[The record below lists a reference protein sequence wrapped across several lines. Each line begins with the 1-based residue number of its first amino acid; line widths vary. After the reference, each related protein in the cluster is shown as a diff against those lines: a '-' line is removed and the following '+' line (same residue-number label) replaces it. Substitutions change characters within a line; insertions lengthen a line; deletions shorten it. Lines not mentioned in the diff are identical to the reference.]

1 MLLPACSGT
10 IGVTPTP
17 APSLTDIPTTTPTET
32 VEWFPPTSTPTS
44 LPTLTVTPPREDD
57 LSKGSLLYQ
66 DTFETEQGWFIP
78 TTGRGSVNVSGGELN
93 IIINESPAFLYSVVE
108 DQDFSGLY
116 AEITAS
122 PSLCTG
128 KDEFGMMIRAE
139 RNQRYYRYSL
149 SCDGYVRLDRI
160 LGQQVLALQPWTR
173 SASVPSA
180 APSQVRLGVWA
191 VGNELRLYIDGEH
204 QFTVQD
210 GEISRGSVGV
220 FARAV
225 GETAVTVSFSELVVH
240 EASR

>member
-1 MLLPACSGT
+1 MFLQACSGT

-17 APSLTDIPTTTPTET
+17 SPSITTIPTGTPTAT
-32 VEWFPPTSTPTS
+32 VEWFPATSTPTP
-44 LPTLTVTPPREDD
+44 LPTRTITPPRDED
-57 LSKGSLLYQ
+57 LKKGGLLYR
-66 DTFETEQGWFIP
+66 DAFDTEQGWFIP
-78 TTGRGSVNVSGGELN
+78 DTGRGSVNISGGELN

-108 DQDFSGLY
+108 DQLFSGLY

-128 KDEFGMMIRAE
+128 KDEFGLMIRAE

-160 LGQQVLALQPWTR
+160 LGQQVLSLQPWIR
-173 SASVPSA
+173 SASVPTA
-180 APSQVRLGVWA
+180 APSQVRLVVWA
-191 VGNELRLYIDGEH
+191 VDGELRLYIDGEH

-210 GEISRGSVGV
+210 EEIRSGSIGV

-225 GETAVTVSFSELVVH
+225 GETAVTVSFSDLVVH